1 MEHRIVI
8 GNETYNKDL
17 LSTSQNIHIGF
28 DCLTPLRVKSN
39 RACSQRPVQQGRRA
53 VGARSVHEYVS
64 TTTDR
69 ERRWRTLRPDSGHA
83 CSTGPAGNRLTGYT
97 LLELMIVVA
106 IASILVTLAVP
117 SFQRSAVKARE
128 ATLKNNLATIR
139 TVLDQHYADQG
150 MYPQSLEALVE
161 AGYLRHIP
169 VDPFTKTAD
178 TWQLVFE
185 ENAGDDEAG
194 GIFDVHS
201 GSDLTAIDGS
211 AYNEW

>member
-1 MEHRIVI
+1 M
-8 GNETYNKDL
+8 
-17 LSTSQNIHIGF
+17 
-28 DCLTPLRVKSN
+28 
-39 RACSQRPVQQGRRA
+39 
-53 VGARSVHEYVS
+53 S

-83 CSTGPAGNRLTGYT
+83 CSTGPAGNRPTGYT

-194 GIFDVHS
+194 GIFDVHR
-201 GSDLTAIDGS
+201 GRDLTAIDGS
-211 AYNEW
+211 AYSEW

>member
-1 MEHRIVI
+1 MTRAIE
-8 GNETYNKDL
+8 
-17 LSTSQNIHIGF
+17 
-28 DCLTPLRVKSN
+28 N
-39 RACSQRPVQQGRRA
+39 R
-53 VGARSVHEYVS
+53 
-64 TTTDR
+64 
-69 ERRWRTLRPDSGHA
+69 
-83 CSTGPAGNRLTGYT
+83 PAGYT

-128 ATLKNNLATIR
+128 AALKQNLATMR

-150 MYPQSLEALVE
+150 KYPQSLEALVE

-169 VDPFTKTAD
+169 VDPFTRTAD

-185 ENAGDDEAG
+185 EDAGDNEAG

-201 GSDLTAIDGS
+201 GSDEVSSNGTAYS
-211 AYNEW
+211 EW

>member
-1 MEHRIVI
+1 M
-8 GNETYNKDL
+8 TYA
-17 LSTSQNIHIGF
+17 T
-28 DCLTPLRVKSN
+28 RN
-39 RACSQRPVQQGRRA
+39 R
-53 VGARSVHEYVS
+53 
-64 TTTDR
+64 
-69 ERRWRTLRPDSGHA
+69 
-83 CSTGPAGNRLTGYT
+83 PAGYT

-128 ATLKNNLATIR
+128 AALKQNLATMR

-150 MYPQSLEALVE
+150 IYPQSLGALVG

-169 VDPFTKTAD
+169 VDPFTRTAD

-185 ENAGDDEAG
+185 EDAGDNEAG

-201 GSDLTAIDGS
+201 GSDGVASSGTAYS
-211 AYNEW
+211 EW